1 MDHAVSITTADSGLL
16 PATKMGGT
24 VSLLSFS
31 SKMRQ
36 WEWMIYKNC
45 LLVPDLV
52 TNLIGIKSVTHAQSK
67 VTFEDKL
74 VTVQDKHGRTIR
86 MPTSGD
92 SYPATA
98 MLIWDYSMPEPAI
111 SLAFAAKTSSTE
123 HPYGLEYQ
131 THTYKY

>member
-31 SKMRQ
+31 SKMCQ
-36 WEWMIYKNC
+36 WEQMIYKNC

-52 TNLIGIKSVTHAQSK
+52 TNLISIKSVTHAQGK
-67 VTFEDKL
+67 VTFEDEL
-74 VTVQDKHGRTIR
+74 VTVQDKHGCTICVL
-86 MPTSGD
+86 TSGD
-92 SYPATA
+92 GYPAAA
-98 MLIWDYSMPEPAI
+98 MLIWDDSMPEPAI

-123 HPYGLEYQ
+123 HLYGLQYQ